1 MKHLSWKLAG
11 ALLLFVI
18 LTLVGTTDGIRP
30 GPRVAMAQ
38 GTILTDGDFE
48 ADQTNAQLRDKEK
61 GPGWYESRGDIPIG
75 PNLLKLSK
83 KPVAGNATKKAFIKG
98 SPKRNTYLTQAF
110 SQPQKGQFTIK
121 YDILVSKIFPS
132 PNRGAIQM
140 IGNVIPGKAPNGTG
154 AQRFVFLAF
163 ENATAAGKLNLIA
176 YEGGSPQAAN
186 KKTMV
191 APNLDPKKW
200 YTVTLNVNVATKA
213 YTVSVAGVTTAPV
226 ALKAFDANGKG
237 APGALTHLSF
247 ASWNDGPGTF
257 YVDNVGQ

>member
-1 MKHLSWKLAG
+1 MKRIRWSIVSLAFVLAALICLSTVDRIP
-11 ALLLFVI
+11 F
-18 LTLVGTTDGIRP
+18 
-30 GPRVAMAQ
+30 GPKMARAQ
-38 GTILTDGDFE
+38 APLLTDGNFE
-48 ADQTNAQLRDKEK
+48 KDLASKDLRAKK
-61 GPGWYESRGDIPIG
+61 PGQGWYESRIDGKLG
-75 PNLLKLSK
+75 PKLLKLSK
-83 KPVAGNATKKAFIKG
+83 KPVAGNATKKALIKG
-98 SPKRNTYLTQAF
+98 NAKKNTYLTQAF